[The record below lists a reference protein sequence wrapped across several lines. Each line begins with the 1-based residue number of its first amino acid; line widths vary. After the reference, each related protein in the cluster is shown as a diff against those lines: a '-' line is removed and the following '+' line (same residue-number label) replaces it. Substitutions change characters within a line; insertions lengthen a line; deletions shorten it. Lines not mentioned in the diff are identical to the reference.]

1 MTVEGDSGIVAR
13 TYGTCV
19 LLERTSTGAASSRS
33 LQAAF
38 STSRRALKSAV
49 QESPPTE
56 DEKAKLSSAIS
67 SPLISSMRCLDIIE
81 DSPVHSET
89 NRMSPKSQKTI
100 TSVVSG
106 AQFHNA
112 SWWREALEAAVRHR
126 DSQEEGDVQ
135 LLTMREFGPTVR
147 VRLGGLV
154 TARSVKYLGNIA
166 SKLSDQETRDSW
178 WNELREDIK
187 SHAKI
192 LGCSHVVGYLEASTI
207 HDDVAILSITGTAA
221 TVRGL
226 PDILWAARL
235 ESNEKTIGDE
245 PSEIQG
251 EASDAVTEPRSHRRK
266 EHGSS
271 TSVLEGYEETKSP
284 QQWRDNRKLFRTR
297 RAKPCSAVHVPY
309 SHRHAP
315 FSNLKLVPCLL
326 CGKKWVPE
334 VVFSTVEP
342 PDHLPIR
349 GSGVFVQ
356 ARVCR
361 SRPKAIGE
369 TDALAVSDA
378 LPFLEYDLARQLML
392 KLKVLGRN
400 AAFGLKTE
408 VDVGRQLIVSTATAT
423 AVFCTALPA
432 PRVLEI
438 SRTIAVQDEED
449 HQILK
454 LQRQIELVS
463 QKNRKRLSEA
473 AQRHADRVRK
483 RVLSKIKKSQRRVVA
498 AKKRYVRRSKR
509 TNSREKLDIEEGG
522 GTLPENTPTPIS
534 NNERATSV
542 ETTNTLLT
550 DSSKFVDNEASLS
563 SEESESSS
571 TSSSSSSSSSST
583 GSSDSE
589 SLNNADV
596 LGTEKQETDNVS
608 DSRDPSSVM
617 ESGDERLDSTEFDL
631 KDYRSGNEDERSAPD
646 NKSIAS
652 AISEIDELEDEILQ
666 DERVNTKEIIA
677 QSGER
682 VRRRR
687 RKRLYRDDKVPF
699 VLEVD
704 DETDEDLLSVLLD
717 KQLPEGIRLCTT
729 RAMPDF
735 GTGVGGTI
743 SEFSGGPMVSK
754 ESEFHASTQ
763 NFHFF

>member
-1 MTVEGDSGIVAR
+1 MLSPNLVLIAGRSMVVVPVSWR
-13 TYGTCV
+13 GTK
-19 LLERTSTGAASSRS
+19 RQS
-33 LQAAF
+33 LRNNGETTESF
-38 STSRRALKSAV
+38 S
-49 QESPPTE
+49 
-56 DEKAKLSSAIS
+56 
-67 SPLISSMRCLDIIE
+67 
-81 DSPVHSET
+81 
-89 NRMSPKSQKTI
+89 
-100 TSVVSG
+100 
-106 AQFHNA
+106 AQD
-112 SWWREALEAAVRHR
+112 VR
-126 DSQEEGDVQ
+126 
-135 LLTMREFGPTVR
+135 
-147 VRLGGLV
+147 
-154 TARSVKYLGNIA
+154 N
-166 SKLSDQETRDSW
+166 
-178 WNELREDIK
+178 
-187 SHAKI
+187 
-192 LGCSHVVGYLEASTI
+192 HV
-207 HDDVAILSITGTAA
+207 
-221 TVRGL
+221 
-226 PDILWAARL
+226 
-235 ESNEKTIGDE
+235 
-245 PSEIQG
+245 
-251 EASDAVTEPRSHRRK
+251 PR
-266 EHGSS
+266 
-271 TSVLEGYEETKSP
+271 YI
-284 QQWRDNRKLFRTR
+284 LFRTR

-483 RVLSKIKKSQRRVVA
+483 RVLSKIKKSQKRVVA